1 MKVTMQVA
9 VTLRKDA
16 VAGITC
22 PGSIRLA
29 GLLEAY
35 SFHSRDAILL
45 IILKSWEICKLNP
58 EKRGHPTY
66 ILLIY

>member
-45 IILKSWEICKLNP
+45 IILKS
-58 EKRGHPTY
+58 
-66 ILLIY
+66 